1 MVARYAEL
9 DGIGRYAEQMI
20 GALGNGRAFV
30 RIGVID
36 GPGDYHRA
44 FDRGPRALWL
54 LRDARR
60 PDDIVVHYHPHY
72 YGGGTPTQVSWG
84 ILSLL
89 RRVTFVIH
97 ELDTARRGVAAVAQR
112 WGWRRVPRVVF
123 TSDWQRDEH
132 VARFGRGR
140 GQELLV
146 MSLRDFYST
155 SVELTREDARRHLG
169 LPTDRAIL
177 LMIGFISASMP
188 DKGYDRAID
197 AFRRAAAE
205 GAELHIVGS
214 PIRDDAE
221 VHALLD
227 RLRQAAAEIPGI
239 VLHEGFVDHDGFDLW
254 LRAADWVLTPYRQS
268 SSSGVIARAHL
279 LGARVITS
287 DVGGLPAQAGP
298 GDIVVRDD
306 AELLA
311 AIRAAVQRSSSS
323 R

>member
-1 MVARYAEL
+1 MVARYAER

-20 GALGNGRAFV
+20 SALGDGRAFV

-60 PDDIVVHYHPHY
+60 ADDIVVHFHPHY
-72 YGGGTPTQVSWG
+72 YGGGTATQVSWG
-84 ILSLL
+84 VLGLL
-89 RRVTFVIH
+89 RRVTFVMH
-97 ELDTARRGVAAVAQR
+97 ELDDPRRGVAGAAHR
-112 WGWRRVPRVVF
+112 WAWRRLPRLVF
-123 TSDWQRDEH
+123 TSDWQRTEH

-140 GQELLV
+140 RQELLV

-155 SVELTREDARRHLG
+155 SVEHPREEARRRLG
-169 LPTDRAIL
+169 LPADRVIL

-188 DKGYDRAID
+188 DKGYDRTIE
-197 AFRRAAAE
+197 AFREAAPE
-205 GAELHIVGS
+205 GAELHVVGS
-214 PIRDDAE
+214 PIREEAE
-221 VHALLD
+221 VDALLE
-227 RLRQAAAEIPGI
+227 RLRQAAAEVPGI
-239 VLHEGFVDHDGFDLW
+239 VLHEGFVDDEAFDLW
-254 LRAADWVLTPYRQS
+254 LRAADWVLTPYRTS

-298 GDIVVRDD
+298 GDIIVRDD

-311 AIRAAVQRSSSS
+311 AVRAAAGA
-323 R
+323 

>member
-1 MVARYAEL
+1 MVARYAER
-9 DGIGRYAEQMI
+9 DGIGRYAEQLVEAI
-20 GALGNGRAFV
+20 RPGRQV
-30 RIGVID
+30 LRVGVPD
-36 GPGDYHRA
+36 GPGDYHRD

-60 PDDIVVHYHPHY
+60 GDDVVVHYHPHY
-72 YGGGTPTQVSWG
+72 YGAGLSWG
-84 ILSLL
+84 VLALL
-89 RRVTFVIH
+89 RRVTFVMH
-97 ELDTARRGVAAVAQR
+97 EPDPPGRRIGEAGRAWAWRRARRL
-112 WGWRRVPRVVF
+112 VF
-123 TSDWQRDEH
+123 HSDWERERH
-132 VARFGRGR
+132 VARFGTRP

-146 MSLRDFYST
+146 TAHGDFFST
-155 SVELTREDARRHLG
+155 AVGAGRAQAREALG
-169 LPTDRAIL
+169 LPTDRVIL
-177 LMIGFISASMP
+177 LMIGFISASLP

-197 AFRRAAAE
+197 AFREAGPE
-205 GAELHIVGS
+205 QAELHIVGS

-227 RLRQAAAEIPGI
+227 RLRQAAGEVRGI
-239 VLHEGFVDHDGFDLW
+239 VLHEGFVDDEAFDLW

-298 GDIVVRDD
+298 DDVVVRDD
-306 AELLA
+306 AELVA
-311 AIRAAVQRSSSS
+311 AIRAAAQRSSSS